1 MAIKKVLITGGAGYV
16 GAVLVPKL
24 LQIGFQVK
32 VLDWYIYGKN
42 VFNNVPNRLNLQ
54 EIKGDIRDRKM
65 LMRQL
70 KGVDAVIHL
79 AAISN
84 DPSFE
89 LNSTLGKEVNYT
101 ASKSLVDIAKKSGV
115 KRFIYAST
123 SSVYGVKKEKNVSE
137 DLSLN
142 PLTDYSK
149 YKALIEKYLLSKQS
163 NDFTVLILRPAT
175 VCGYSP
181 RMRLDLTV
189 NMLTIQALVN
199 HKITVF
205 GGSQKRPNIHI
216 QDMAD
221 IYIRSLKLPPKKIN
235 GEIFN
240 VGYENY
246 TVLSIAKKIKKT
258 LGDNTIS
265 LEVLPS
271 VDKRSYHISSKK
283 IYQKLGF
290 RAKHSV
296 EEAIRDIQKAFLTGK
311 FIEPLT
317 NPSYYNIKMM
327 KNSMIIPVV

>member
-24 LQIGFQVK
+24 LQLGYQVK
-32 VLDWYIYGKN
+32 VLDWYIYGKD
-42 VFNNVPNRLNLQ
+42 VFKNVPNKSNLQ

-89 LNSTLGKEVNYT
+89 LSPALGKEVNYV
-101 ASKSLVDIAKKSGV
+101 ASKSLVDIAKKCGV

-137 DLSLN
+137 DLSLD

-149 YKALIEKYLLSKQS
+149 YKALIEKYLLSKHHS
-163 NDFTVLILRPAT
+163 DFTVLILRPAT

-205 GGSQKRPNIHI
+205 GGNQKRPNIHI

-221 IYIRSLKLPPKKIN
+221 IYIRSLKFPQNKIN

-246 TVLSIAKKIKKT
+246 TVLAIAKKIKKT
-258 LGDNTIS
+258 LADDSIS
-265 LEVLPS
+265 LEVMPS

-290 RAKHSV
+290 RANHSV
-296 EEAIRDIQKAFLTGK
+296 EEAIRDIQKAFQIGK

-327 KNSMIIPVV
+327 KNSMITPVV